1 MVVTTATITKAVLT
15 IPVGLRW
22 RSKRC
27 CFTGD
32 VRDHA
37 IFWAI
42 FRHPVNSR
50 YGKGDTILLL
60 RTSLQ
65 QWLLEFIKGISTDYN
80 TTWSY
85 LVSVYEDPI
94 CNRHNNTGHKVDAYR
109 C

>member
-1 MVVTTATITKAVLT
+1 MDTRQQRKILEKTELVVTKATITKAVLT
-15 IPVGLRW
+15 IAVGLRW

-37 IFWAI
+37 IFWVV

-65 QWLLEFIKGISTDYN
+65 QWLLEFIKGISTDYD

-85 LVSVYEDPI
+85 LGPYL
-94 CNRHNNTGHKVDAYR
+94 
-109 C
+109 